1 MHKFYTYLNHFNMIR
16 NFSFIIKNN
25 VTAYPTSIFFLII
38 HASSL
43 FALFYLCGKLDAFWI
58 FLYSE

>member
-1 MHKFYTYLNHFNMIR
+1 MHKFYTYLNNFNMIR

-25 VTAYPTSIFFLII
+25 ITAYPTSIFFLII
-38 HASSL
+38 HVSSL
-43 FALFYLCGKLDAFWI
+43 FALFYLCGKLGAFWS